1 MTVTS
6 KSMDETLC
14 EIIRLVS
21 AKIEGKRRYLAI
33 CAQTILT
40 ETPPTFT
47 PLTWYFRQVLSV
59 NGQSQPWC
67 WQRRPYFAAAAGH
80 LLFFPKSTTRCAHC
94 GRTRVMGGYR
104 DASNRVTCLGCPI
117 EFPVPTLPINPLRL
131 RHEGR
136 DLALYGMPTCV
147 WPDAFP
153 VMQFRDLIKQDLD
166 PTEDLHEDDGRDLVD
181 LAAPSWLHPSCWVRA
196 W

>member
-33 CAQTILT
+33 CTQTILT
-40 ETPPTFT
+40 ETPPTFSD
-47 PLTWYFRQVLSV
+47 LGCCFRQVLSV
-59 NGQSQPWC
+59 NGQYQPWC
-67 WQRRPYFAAAAGH
+67 WQRRPYLAATAGH
-80 LLFFPKSTTRCAHC
+80 LLIFPKSTTRCAHC

-104 DASNRVTCLGCPI
+104 DPRNRVICLECPI
-117 EFPVPTLPINPLRL
+117 ELPVPDLPINPLRL
-131 RHEGR
+131 RHERR
-136 DLALYGMPTCV
+136 DLALYGMPTRV

-153 VMQFRDLIKQDLD
+153 VRQFRDFIKQDLD
-166 PTEDLHEDDGRDLVD
+166 PTEELHEEDGRELMD
-181 LAAPSWLHPSCWVRA
+181 LAAPSWLRPSYCFEA